1 MTWYFPIFS
10 FVLDTGHALGAWH
23 PVLAAGESFLML

>member
-1 MTWYFPIFS
+1 MVFSNIF
-10 FVLDTGHALGAWH
+10 FVLDTGHARGAWH